1 MKKIALT
8 TTIIASILILGACQQ
23 GEEIVY
29 PYPFDTAKIVY
40 QHSGIVEGQTELL
53 IKGNKNV
60 HNTDAVTT
68 YGDAQTDVKSSVIQT
83 PEGVYQVDL
92 VNKTAT
98 ITKNTLYDELK
109 KAGSD
114 EERKNILMQ
123 MATNGQNI
131 SESSDT
137 KEIAGKTCDVYVI
150 EQLGEVCVWES
161 VALATSLTLGD
172 QETNLEAVSV
182 ETDVNVPDSAFEIP
196 DDVTVTDLRNNN
208 AEQ

>member
-1 MKKIALT
+1 MKKIALI
-8 TTIIASILILGACQQ
+8 TTIIGSIIILGACQQ
-23 GEEIVY
+23 SDEIVY
-29 PYPFDTAKIVY
+29 PYPFDSAKIVY

-68 YGDAQTDVKSSVIQT
+68 YDDIETEVKASVIQT

-98 ITKNTLYDELK
+98 ITENTLYNELK

-114 EERKNILMQ
+114 EERKKILVQ

-131 SESSDT
+131 GESTDT
-137 KEIAGKTCDVYVI
+137 KEIAGKTCDVFVI
-150 EQLGEVCVWES
+150 DQMGEVCIWES
-161 VALATSLTLGD
+161 IALATSLTLGD
-172 QETNLEAVSV
+172 EETNLEAVSV
-182 ETDVNVPDSAFEIP
+182 ETNVNIPDSAFEIP
-196 DDVTVTDLRNNN
+196 NDVTVTDLRNNN